1 MVRVTQEPEEDSS
14 AVAHNPR
21 VIYAIGRLDRVVRRE
36 LNERLA
42 PVGSTWPQ
50 YTTLSVLEAKPG
62 LSNAQLARR
71 AMISPQAMSEV
82 TTSLERLRLLERRVS
97 PTNNRILRAR
107 LTAKGRRV
115 LADCEA
121 RVDDLERKMLDG
133 ISEEESQRLLEA
145 IRSCVR
151 HLGGGL
157 SATRSAG
164 LSDSAPR
171 RAPGCG
177 QRSRPA

>member
-1 MVRVTQEPEEDSS
+1 MSPGQQVAPVEDD
-14 AVAHNPR
+14 AGLVHHNPR
-21 VIYAIGRLDRVVRRE
+21 LIYAIGRLDRVVRRE
-36 LNERLA
+36 LTTRLA
-42 PVGSTWPQ
+42 PVGLTWPQ
-50 YTTLSVLEAKPG
+50 YTTLSVLDAKPG

-82 TTSLERLRLLERRVS
+82 TTSLERMRLLERRVS

-107 LTAKGRRV
+107 LTAKGRRL

-121 RVDDLERKMLDG
+121 RVDELERQMLDG
-133 ISEEESQRLLEA
+133 ISERESQRLLEA

-157 SATRSAG
+157 
-164 LSDSAPR
+164 
-171 RAPGCG
+171 
-177 QRSRPA
+177 

>member
-1 MVRVTQEPEEDSS
+1 VSPGPELRTARDDSE
-14 AVAHNPR
+14 VVHHNPR
-21 VIYAIGRLDRVVRRE
+21 LIYAIGRLDRVVRRE
-36 LNERLA
+36 LTERLA
-42 PVGSTWPQ
+42 PVGLTWPQ

-82 TTSLERLRLLERRVS
+82 TTSLERMRLLERRVS
-97 PTNNRILRAR
+97 PSNNRILRAR
-107 LTAKGRRV
+107 LTAKGRRL

-121 RVDDLERKMLDG
+121 RVDELERQMLDG
-133 ISEEESQRLLEA
+133 ISEKESERLLEA

-157 SATRSAG
+157 
-164 LSDSAPR
+164 
-171 RAPGCG
+171 
-177 QRSRPA
+177 

>member
-1 MVRVTQEPEEDSS
+1 MSPGQQIAPVADDPEDDP
-14 AVAHNPR
+14 ALVHHDPR
-21 VIYAIGRLDRVVRRE
+21 LIYAIGRLDRVVRRE
-36 LNERLA
+36 LTERLA
-42 PVGSTWPQ
+42 PVGLTWPQ

-71 AMISPQAMSEV
+71 ALISRQAMSEV
-82 TTSLERLRLLERRVS
+82 TTSLERMRLIERRVS

-107 LTAKGRRV
+107 LTAKGRRI

-121 RVDDLERKMLDG
+121 RVDELEDQMLQG
-133 ISEEESQRLLEA
+133 ISATEGRRLLEA

-157 SATRSAG
+157 
-164 LSDSAPR
+164 
-171 RAPGCG
+171 
-177 QRSRPA
+177 